1 MVGILAV
8 FDADVSLTLVIN
20 TVVRTEGQERAEYGM
35 AGKMCGG
42 DRVLPALQTLRR
54 LPSRSLPHVLIPWA
68 LVTPVRTTRWSPCST
83 SVEHSAN
90 IVAGAPVLLGGG

>member
-54 LPSRSLPHVLIPWA
+54 LPW
-68 LVTPVRTTRWSPCST
+68 
-83 SVEHSAN
+83 
-90 IVAGAPVLLGGG
+90 